1 MNWEEKTSNYEN
13 SKKFNRCAG
22 TSDYVYANN
31 CKPSDTGAYAVSVWK
46 VNKNSIRKVKTL
58 GKYIFGTTIYGKYAY
73 YGKYNSIS
81 QKTVAVYRCNL
92 NGSHAKKLFTV
103 KATDKYAQSLMTGVE
118 NNKITV
124 YTTQNGKN
132 VLYIYNIKTKKKTKK
147 IN

>member
-1 MNWEEKTSNYEN
+1 M
-13 SKKFNRCAG
+13 
-22 TSDYVYANN
+22 
-31 CKPSDTGAYAVSVWK
+31 
-46 VNKNSIRKVKTL
+46 KTL

-103 KATDKYAQSLMTGVE
+103 KATGKYAQSLMTGVE

-132 VLYIYNIKTKKKTKK
+132 VTLHIQHKNKEKDQEDQLIQTNLYK
-147 IN
+147 

>member
-1 MNWEEKTSNYEN
+1 M
-13 SKKFNRCAG
+13 
-22 TSDYVYANN
+22 
-31 CKPSDTGAYAVSVWK
+31 
-46 VNKNSIRKVKTL
+46 KTL

-73 YGKYNSIS
+73 YGKYSSIS
-81 QKTVAVYRCNL
+81 QKTVAVYHCNL

-103 KATDKYAQSLMTGVE
+103 KATGKYAQSLMTGVE

-132 VLYIYNIKTKKKTKK
+132 VLYTYNIKTKKKTKK